1 MKSRI
6 PTYWILLR
14 YVLAVTPLVSGV
26 DSFAQQHPERRHIRS
41 GNRQYESGNYSEAEE
56 KYRTAIQSNPL
67 SFEAAFNLADALYK
81 QGKFEE
87 AVELLERTAQAP
99 LLTPEQKA
107 QVYHNLGNG
116 MFSQQKL
123 KEAEEFYKQSLREN
137 PADLETKYNLA
148 YVQKLLEEDNQNG
161 DGSEGDSG
169 GGSGQNR
176 NDSPGSGNN
185 EGNDDRQQS
194 DPQGEE
200 QNDDRQQ
207 NSDEEQSK
215 DNGNNPEEN
224 DRKEQTDSQD
234 TRPEGD
240 GIKKED
246 AESILDAMQQQEDKT
261 RDKVNEQRAATV
273 GRSGKNW

>member
-14 YVLAVTPLVSGV
+14 YVLAVTALVSGV

-41 GNRQYESGNYSEAEE
+41 GNRQYESGNYSDAEE
-56 KYRTAIQSNPL
+56 KYRTATQSNPH

-87 AVELLERTAQAP
+87 AVELLEQIAQAP

-148 YVQKLLEEDNQNG
+148 YVQKLLEEDNQNS

-169 GGSGQNR
+169 GGGQNR
-176 NDSPGSGNN
+176 NDSPGSENN
-185 EGNDDRQQS
+185 EGNDDRQQN
-194 DPQGEE
+194 DPQSEE
-200 QNDDRQQ
+200 QNDRQQ
-207 NSDEEQSK
+207 NPDEEQSK
-215 DNGNNPEEN
+215 DNGNNTGEN
-224 DRKEQTDSQD
+224 DRKEQTGSQD

-246 AESILDAMQQQEDKT
+246 AESILDALQQQEDKT